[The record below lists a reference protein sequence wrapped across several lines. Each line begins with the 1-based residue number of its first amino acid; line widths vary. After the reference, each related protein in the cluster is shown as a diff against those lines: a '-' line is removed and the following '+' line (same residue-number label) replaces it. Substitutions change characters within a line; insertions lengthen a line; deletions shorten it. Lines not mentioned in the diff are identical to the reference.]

1 MKNLKSLLLSLML
14 LALFCP
20 RVRAQVDVPKEAAP
34 VPGDSQL
41 VRLENRIYRS
51 QLNSDQ
57 FPVKIPKFCAPV
69 RGARW
74 IQGTQSIP
82 LDLTPEIN
90 HWNLSTKQSLTGQ
103 GTLVVEFDA
112 LALLPHELP
121 LNQATADGSIW
132 LPAHAATTNGEKL
145 RYEPQPHKNTVG
157 YWTQAGDFA
166 TWKFRVEKP
175 GKFNLAILQGCGAGQ
190 GGSRAVVDLLDSAGK
205 SVGQV
210 EFDVLETG
218 HFQNFQWI
226 QLSTVEVK
234 EPGEYQ
240 LKVSPKQIR
249 KNALMD
255 IRAVHLIRLPG

>member
-1 MKNLKSLLLSLML
+1 MKNLKSLPLGLLLV
-14 LALFCP
+14 ALYCSD
-20 RVRAQVDVPKEAAP
+20 VRSQIDIPKEATA
-34 VPGDSQL
+34 VPADPQL
-41 VRLENRIYRS
+41 VRLENRVYRS

-74 IQGTQSIP
+74 IQGSQSIP

-90 HWNLSTKQSLTGQ
+90 HWSLSTKQSLTGQ

-112 LALLPHELP
+112 LALLPNELP

-132 LPAHAATTNGEKL
+132 LPAHTAITSGEKL

-157 YWTQAGDFA
+157 YWVQPGDFA

-190 GGSRAVVDLLDSAGK
+190 GGSRAVVEFAG
-205 SVGQV
+205 
-210 EFDVLETG
+210 LC
-218 HFQNFQWI
+218 
-226 QLSTVEVK
+226 
-234 EPGEYQ
+234 
-240 LKVSPKQIR
+240 R
-249 KNALMD
+249 
-255 IRAVHLIRLPG
+255 